1 MPRSV
6 ITLCRL
12 SCAGHTR
19 CLRFIDSYS
28 LDRLRTMQLH
38 KSEKAKLELAS
49 RARALNVRE
58 RGALVLA
65 DGRKTRDE
73 MQGLLQDDGRILQ
86 KLISDGYLIVL
97 GTEGAGKTGAKNQ
110 AHARQAFYAPPLPVP
125 SSPVSAA
132 APSPVP
138 APAPAAGPQGDNF
151 EGKRS
156 LATTRMFLFD
166 ICERM
171 FSRKMPDLATHY
183 RDQLRE
189 ARDRA
194 SMLAIARDIIL
205 NVEEVA
211 GAERADG
218 LSERIAM
225 LLPPEG

>member
-1 MPRSV
+1 
-6 ITLCRL
+6 
-12 SCAGHTR
+12 
-19 CLRFIDSYS
+19 
-28 LDRLRTMQLH
+28 MQLH

-49 RARALNVRE
+49 RARSLNVRE

-97 GTEGAGKTGAKNQ
+97 GTESAGKTAAKNQ
-110 AHARQAFYAPPLPVP
+110 TQARQAFYATPLPGP
-125 SSPVSAA
+125 SSPVSTSI
-132 APSPVP
+132 PSPVP
-138 APAPAAGPQGDNF
+138 APAPAPGPQGDNF

-225 LLPPEG
+225 LLPSEG

>member
-1 MPRSV
+1 
-6 ITLCRL
+6 
-12 SCAGHTR
+12 
-19 CLRFIDSYS
+19 
-28 LDRLRTMQLH
+28 MQLH

-97 GTEGAGKTGAKNQ
+97 GPESAGKTAAKNQ
-110 AHARQAFYAPPLPVP
+110 AQVRQAFYAPQDAPPMPGP
-125 SSPVSAA
+125 SSPVSAVA
-132 APSPVP
+132 A
-138 APAPAAGPQGDNF
+138 APAPGPQGDNF

-171 FSRKMPDLATHY
+171 FSKKMPELAKQY
-183 RDQLRE
+183 REQLRE

-194 SMLAIARDIIL
+194 SMLAIARDIVAH
-205 NVEEVA
+205 VEEVA

-225 LLPPEG
+225 LLPSEA

>member
-1 MPRSV
+1 
-6 ITLCRL
+6 
-12 SCAGHTR
+12 
-19 CLRFIDSYS
+19 
-28 LDRLRTMQLH
+28 MQLH
-38 KSEKAKLELAS
+38 KSEKARLELAS
-49 RARALNVRE
+49 RARSLNVRE

-86 KLISDGYLIVL
+86 KLITDGYLIVL
-97 GTEGAGKTGAKNQ
+97 GTESAGKTAAKTQ
-110 AHARQAFYAPPLPVP
+110 VHARQAFYAPPLPG
-125 SSPVSAA
+125 STSPVSAA
-132 APSPVP
+132 TPSPVSVPAP

-194 SMLAIARDIIL
+194 SMLAIAREIIVH
-205 NVEEVA
+205 VEEVA

-225 LLPPEG
+225 LLPPEA

>member
-1 MPRSV
+1 
-6 ITLCRL
+6 
-12 SCAGHTR
+12 
-19 CLRFIDSYS
+19 
-28 LDRLRTMQLH
+28 MQLH

-65 DGRKTRDE
+65 DGRKTRAE

-86 KLISDGYLIVL
+86 KLIADGYLIVL
-97 GTEGAGKTGAKNQ
+97 GPEGSGPTPAKSQ
-110 AHARQAFYAPPLPVP
+110 PQARQAFYASPAPGA
-125 SSPVSAA
+125 SSPESTATAVSA
-132 APSPVP
+132 P
-138 APAPAAGPQGDNF
+138 GPQGDNF

-171 FSRKMPDLATHY
+171 FSKKMPELAMHY

-189 ARDRA
+189 ARDRE

-205 NVEEVA
+205 NIEEVA

-225 LLPPEG
+225 LLPPEA

>member
-1 MPRSV
+1 
-6 ITLCRL
+6 
-12 SCAGHTR
+12 
-19 CLRFIDSYS
+19 
-28 LDRLRTMQLH
+28 MQLH

-97 GTEGAGKTGAKNQ
+97 GADSAGKTAAKTQ
-110 AHARQAFYAPPLPVP
+110 APARQAFYAPPLPGQP
-125 SSPVSAA
+125 SPVSAS
-132 APSPVP
+132 PSPVL
-138 APAPAAGPQGDNF
+138 APASAPGPQGDNF

-171 FSRKMPDLATHY
+171 FSKKMPDLATHY

-225 LLPPEG
+225 LLPSEG